1 MKRLLCALLLGV
13 GLTQA
18 QTPSPLTFYVHD
30 TSGATPDTPLNS
42 SYAFANTPQGSS
54 KPLVIKA
61 VNTSAST
68 IYWVQA
74 FVSNAANS
82 TVGNGNFSIT
92 GQIIDQVLAPSGSLL
107 FTINFSPTSTG
118 AITGYLRATYQIQ
131 QAGCS
136 FTSGANPCPSGT
148 VNASTLTGERHQ
160 SSTATEL

>member
-54 KPLVIKA
+54 TPLVIKA

-74 FVSNAANS
+74 FVSNAAA
-82 TVGNGNFSIT
+82 I
-92 GQIIDQVLAPSGSLL
+92 QPSE
-107 FTINFSPTSTG
+107 TATSP
-118 AITGYLRATYQIQ
+118 L
-131 QAGCS
+131 
-136 FTSGANPCPSGT
+136 PDK
-148 VNASTLTGERHQ
+148 
-160 SSTATEL
+160 SSTKYSRRLVHFSLPSIFRPPPPGP